1 MYGHDAWIAFGWS
14 GERCKWDSHSPNYR
28 RSFKYEME
36 VVSHVIVCVSD
47 TGTGMD
53 TATLDRIFEPFFTTK
68 EIGKG
73 TGLGLPTVYGI
84 VKQHD
89 GFLDVHSERGRGP
102 PFILFARIRRNYRA
116 TEIASRGVR
125 YRRAGNGPGAEDNE
139 ALRELAAV
147 VLGSSGYKVILAS
160 NGREALRLFKAN
172 SDEIQVVVLDVVMP
186 QMSGPDV
193 YGQMVELRKDVP
205 VIFTT
210 GHSAERASLVSSL
223 ESEALFLQKP
233 YLPQVLSRAVRSALN
248 RRQNR
253 E

>member
-1 MYGHDAWIAFGWS
+1 
-14 GERCKWDSHSPNYR
+14 
-28 RSFKYEME
+28 ME

-210 GHSAERASLVSSL
+210 GHSAESASLVSSL
-223 ESEALFLQKP
+223 ESGALFLQKP